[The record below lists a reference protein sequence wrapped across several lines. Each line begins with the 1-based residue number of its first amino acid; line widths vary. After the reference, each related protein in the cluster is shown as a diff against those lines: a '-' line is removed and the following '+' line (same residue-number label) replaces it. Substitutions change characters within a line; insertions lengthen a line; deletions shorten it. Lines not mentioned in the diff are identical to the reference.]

1 MHSIKSTLSFIVKYE
16 LVTRSTEKNEKSQK
30 RIQKLIDAS
39 ITVKEKVKGQEPQK
53 TSATED
59 CQQSNE
65 NKITFMENIDI
76 IEYSC
81 EHCNYQC
88 ADSASLDVHVY
99 TKHSSLVWLS
109 REYFKSYF
117 WNLNNPL
124 SLFYEKRVFYN
135 ALPVISLS
143 KPNLSPSA
151 SATFSARILVNASWF
166 LSFWDSC
173 VFKTPCQGSLRPS
186 SFSLPCTI
194 LYLDFIKSFQLKR
207 FSETFYFCHPK
218 TNV

>member
-1 MHSIKSTLSFIVKYE
+1 M
-16 LVTRSTEKNEKSQK
+16 TRSTEKNEKSQK

-59 CQQSNE
+59 CRPSEQSNE
-65 NKITFMENIDI
+65 NKNTFMKNIDI

-109 REYFKSYF
+109 REYLKSYF
-117 WNLNNPL
+117 WNLNNPWVY
-124 SLFYEKRVFYN
+124 SMKSGFFN

-143 KPNLSPSA
+143 NLICPLPPQPLSLLA
-151 SATFSARILVNASWF
+151 SLLTLPDSCRLEILVSPRHRVKEVYAPPPSLF
-166 LSFWDSC
+166 LVQSFI
-173 VFKTPCQGSLRPS
+173 LPS
-186 SFSLPCTI
+186 
-194 LYLDFIKSFQLKR
+194 
-207 FSETFYFCHPK
+207 
-218 TNV
+218 

>member
-1 MHSIKSTLSFIVKYE
+1 MHSIKSTSSFIVKYDI
-16 LVTRSTEKNEKSQK
+16 VTRSTEKNEKSQK

-99 TKHSSLVWLS
+99 TKHSSLL
-109 REYFKSYF
+109 
-117 WNLNNPL
+117 
-124 SLFYEKRVFYN
+124 
-135 ALPVISLS
+135 
-143 KPNLSPSA
+143 
-151 SATFSARILVNASWF
+151 
-166 LSFWDSC
+166 
-173 VFKTPCQGSLRPS
+173 
-186 SFSLPCTI
+186 
-194 LYLDFIKSFQLKR
+194 
-207 FSETFYFCHPK
+207 
-218 TNV
+218 